1 MARTQKKHGKANA
14 LQVLVALLMLVM
26 LGIAFAGAALFLFL
40 CMIPTYIALF
50 IDRQLPRTLGL
61 TVGAANLAGT
71 VPNFLEVLKLNN
83 NPGNALSFALQPS
96 TLAMAYAGAGIGWLI
111 HLAVTRFVALV
122 IVSKAEMRIQKLAK
136 REQVLIERWGP
147 EIKQQ
152 YGGTGNGED

>member
-1 MARTQKKHGKANA
+1 MAAKQTKQAKANT
-14 LQVLVALLMLVM
+14 LQILVALLALVM
-26 LGIAFAGAALFLFL
+26 LGIAFAGASLFLFL
-40 CMIPTYIALF
+40 CLIPTYIALF
-50 IDRQLPRTLGL
+50 IDRQTPRTLGL

-71 VPNFLEVLKLNN
+71 VPNFLDVLKLSG
-83 NPGNALSFALQPS
+83 NPSAALTLALQPS

-122 IVSKAEMRIQKLAK
+122 IVSKAEARIQKLAK

-152 YGGTGNGED
+152 YGGTGE

>member
-1 MARTQKKHGKANA
+1 MARTQKKHSKANG
-14 LQVLVALLMLVM
+14 LQILVALLALAM

-50 IDRQLPRTLGL
+50 IDRQFPRTLGL

-71 VPNFLEVLKLNN
+71 VPNFLEVLKMNDH
-83 NPGNALSFALQPS
+83 PANALSLALQPS

-152 YGGTGNGED
+152 YGGVGDTDN